1 MIHIVLV
8 RISIAMIKHH
18 DGKKVGEEKV
28 AFVLQFDYYSRKL
41 RTGIWGRQRCRNH
54 EKLLIIALLSL
65 FSYITE
71 DHYSRNNDSHCEL
84 HPPRSN
90 TNENK
95 S

>member
-41 RTGIWGRQRCRNH
+41 RTGIWG
-54 EKLLIIALLSL
+54 
-65 FSYITE
+65 
-71 DHYSRNNDSHCEL
+71 
-84 HPPRSN
+84 
-90 TNENK
+90 
-95 S
+95 